1 MIKIIPAIDIIDGKC
16 VRLKQG
22 DYEQKKV
29 YDEDP
34 VAVAKRFAEAG
45 VERLHMVDL
54 DGAKAGHV
62 INDHIL
68 KRVVEETNLKVDFG
82 GGIKSNDDIQKVF
95 DAGAHQA
102 SIGTI
107 AVKNPKLLLS
117 WLQKY
122 GAERIILGAD
132 VLNDIVRINGWAS
145 TTEIKL
151 FDFLTNYRWH
161 GFKYVLCTDI
171 EKDGMMQGSSIE
183 LYKSILD
190 KFPAMKL
197 IASGG
202 VSSLEEIRQL
212 EKIGCYGVVL
222 GKAIY
227 ENQIALEDLVAAGT
241 AK

>member
-29 YDEDP
+29 YDDDP

-45 VERLHMVDL
+45 IERLHMVDL
-54 DGAKAGHV
+54 DGAKAGRV

-68 KRVVEETNLKVDFG
+68 RRVVEETNLKVDFG

-95 DAGAHQA
+95 DAGANLA

-227 ENQIALEDLVAAGT
+227 ENQIALEDLVPSAT
-241 AK
+241 K

>member
-34 VAVAKRFAEAG
+34 VAVAKRFAALG

-68 KRVVEETNLKVDFG
+68 RRVVEETELKVDFG
-82 GGIKSNDDIQKVF
+82 GGIKSNEDIQKVF

-102 SIGTI
+102 SIGTL

-132 VLNDIVRINGWAS
+132 VLNGIVRINGW
-145 TTEIKL
+145 TNPTEIKL

-161 GFKYVLCTDI
+161 GFQYVLCTDI
-171 EKDGMMQGSSIE
+171 EKDGMMQGSSLD
-183 LYKSILD
+183 LYASIM
-190 KFPAMKL
+190 KQFPEMKL

-202 VSSLEEIRQL
+202 VSSVEEIRQL

-227 ENQIALEDLVAAGT
+227 ENQIALEDILPTAGS
-241 AK
+241 K